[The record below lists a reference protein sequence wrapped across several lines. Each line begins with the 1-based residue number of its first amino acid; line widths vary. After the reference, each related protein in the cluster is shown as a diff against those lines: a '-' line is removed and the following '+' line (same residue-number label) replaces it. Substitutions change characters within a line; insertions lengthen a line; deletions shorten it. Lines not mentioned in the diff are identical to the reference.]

1 MSDKPQLGISK
12 KGAYLVINS
21 QIFPLKKDVVSIGRK
36 LDNDLVIQESMVSRY
51 HAEIRFEDERFH
63 IHDLDSTSGTYLNQ
77 KKIGDGVLYSGDI
90 ILLANVPLMFIDDST
105 DLAVTSEDTTGQLGN
120 TDE

>member
-1 MSDKPQLGISK
+1 MSDKPQFGMKK

-21 QIFPLKKDVVSIGRK
+21 QIFPLKKGIVRIGRK

-51 HAEIRFEDERFH
+51 HAEIRFEDNQFRL
-63 IHDLDSTSGTYLNQ
+63 HDLQSTSGTYLNQ
-77 KKIGDGVLYSGDI
+77 KKIENGVLYSGDI
-90 ILLANVPLMFIDDST
+90 ILLANVPLMFIDDSA
-105 DLAVTSEDTTGQLGN
+105 DLAASSEDATGQLGG